1 MVFCP
6 WCGVP
11 KRSDNL
17 ERHCNSI
24 HNENASAY
32 KLGEE
37 IKMPEFENWDEVI
50 RLYPSMEGIPKEPRQ
65 VWVNQQPR

>member
-1 MVFCP
+1 MFCP
-6 WCGVP
+6 WCGVA

-17 ERHCNSI
+17 ERHCNSV

-32 KLGEE
+32 KKGEE

-65 VWVNQQPR
+65 VWRNEQPR